1 MKPVHGKA
9 TVMVTMVLL
18 TGLLL
23 GPLCSGA
30 PAQSAKEL
38 LSELN
43 KDLRSAEKDMFAGQ
57 TEKAIAALGPM
68 RELLSR
74 AKAAEPNHPGL
85 VSAEGKLTKLIK
97 DLEKRT
103 GKDLGG
109 GTLTSAAESSKTQLP
124 PKPEAPPMPAA
135 ESQKAEPAQPPKTP
149 ESARTAPSAPSPAR
163 QSAAAKLPHAA
174 RKPAEDAKRM
184 LESLDANLDSLADPA
199 YRGDKDQLVA
209 RVDGKLKEIRGL
221 LESAKSLSAEKGVA
235 SHPDLDQL
243 AASLA
248 GAEKKVA
255 DAKAGHQQAQK
266 AAGEKAQ
273 EVNNDVKTL
282 LAEYQRVRPVFDR
295 ATGSVMH
302 YNDLKPVKDLLDQI
316 NAFEKNDAEK
326 LKEEL
331 AVFAQKYGSDRDEID
346 NKAKSMG
353 YSGEGRAGFP
363 YTEIAKG
370 IENVNKTKT
379 VMADDLIK
387 RAADMKSRTS
397 KGIHDFYRIKQYA
410 EIREWGELA
419 AKFDPQNPRVREFNG
434 GIEAWISEDMKA
446 LNAKIDAVT
455 WPKQAANAPEDA
467 AQLAK
472 TVSEFLQKE
481 SDKLAA
487 RDKDSRK
494 VLAVIVAGPW
504 RVFQKN
510 ILDEPIQYGL
520 PVVYAVQHES
530 EKAANLARVFELTML
545 TEEYKGVK
553 TAPPF
558 IGSAVGNSHYIR
570 ASAVK

>member
-1 MKPVHGKA
+1 
-9 TVMVTMVLL
+9 
-18 TGLLL
+18 
-23 GPLCSGA
+23 
-30 PAQSAKEL
+30 
-38 LSELN
+38 
-43 KDLRSAEKDMFAGQ
+43 
-57 TEKAIAALGPM
+57 
-68 RELLSR
+68 
-74 AKAAEPNHPGL
+74 
-85 VSAEGKLTKLIK
+85 
-97 DLEKRT
+97 
-103 GKDLGG
+103 
-109 GTLTSAAESSKTQLP
+109 
-124 PKPEAPPMPAA
+124 
-135 ESQKAEPAQPPKTP
+135 
-149 ESARTAPSAPSPAR
+149 
-163 QSAAAKLPHAA
+163 
-174 RKPAEDAKRM
+174 
-184 LESLDANLDSLADPA
+184 
-199 YRGDKDQLVA
+199 
-209 RVDGKLKEIRGL
+209 
-221 LESAKSLSAEKGVA
+221 
-235 SHPDLDQL
+235 
-243 AASLA
+243 
-248 GAEKKVA
+248 
-255 DAKAGHQQAQK
+255 
-266 AAGEKAQ
+266 
-273 EVNNDVKTL
+273 
-282 LAEYQRVRPVFDR
+282 
-295 ATGSVMH
+295 
-302 YNDLKPVKDLLDQI
+302 
-316 NAFEKNDAEK
+316 
-326 LKEEL
+326 
-331 AVFAQKYGSDRDEID
+331 
-346 NKAKSMG
+346 MG